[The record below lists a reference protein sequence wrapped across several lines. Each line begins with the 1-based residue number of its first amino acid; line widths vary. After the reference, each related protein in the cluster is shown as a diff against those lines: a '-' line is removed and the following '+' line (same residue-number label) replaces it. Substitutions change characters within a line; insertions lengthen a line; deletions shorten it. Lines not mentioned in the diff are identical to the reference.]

1 MTDEEKPKGDEQ
13 ETIPKA
19 DFDKLKADNERLE
32 KDLEDTRMEVL
43 TPAYQKFLDDLEK
56 GGEEKDDEKKPSE
69 EDKKAS
75 DDEFEKLSKK
85 ELFDRAVK
93 QAELNIRGELSKKE
107 ESQKKESSIKTQRE
121 IAAFAKEHPDFE
133 TFRPIMYG
141 LSLDPK
147 NADHSIAQLYAKSKE
162 HVKRLGGGVD
172 EKEKKRINRS
182 SNEKPGG
189 DSHSLEKLKSM
200 SNDDIAKEAVSEME
214 AAGMSFDN
222 IEG

>member
-1 MTDEEKPKGDEQ
+1 MTDETTPKGDEQ
-13 ETIPKA
+13 ENVPKA

-56 GGEEKDDEKKPSE
+56 GGDKKEDDEPSP

-107 ESQKKESSIKTQRE
+107 ENQKKESSVKTQRE
-121 IAAFAKEHPDFE
+121 IAAFAKENPDYE

-147 NADHSIAQLYAKSKE
+147 NADLSIAQLYAKSKE

-172 EKEKKRINRS
+172 EKEKKRINKS

-200 SNDDIAKEAVSEME
+200 SNDDIAREAVAEME
-214 AAGMSFDN
+214 AAGISFDN
-222 IEG
+222 IE

>member
-1 MTDEEKPKGDEQ
+1 MTDEEKPKGDDQ

-43 TPAYQKFLDDLEK
+43 TPEYQKFLDNLEK
-56 GGEEKDDEKKPSE
+56 GGDKKEDELAP

-75 DDEFEKLSKK
+75 DDEFAKK
-85 ELFDRAVK
+85 
-93 QAELNIRGELSKKE
+93 N
-107 ESQKKESSIKTQRE
+107 
-121 IAAFAKEHPDFE
+121 PDYE

-147 NADHSIAQLYAKSKE
+147 NADLSIAQLYAKSKE

-172 EKEKKRINRS
+172 DKEKKRINHS
-182 SNEKPGG
+182 ASEKPGG

-200 SNDDIAKEAVSEME
+200 SNDDIALEAVAEMK

-222 IEG
+222 I

>member
-1 MTDEEKPKGDEQ
+1 MTDEEKPKGDDQ

-43 TPAYQKFLDDLEK
+43 TPEYQKFLDNLEK
-56 GGEEKDDEKKPSE
+56 GGDKKEDELAP

-107 ESQKKESSIKTQRE
+107 EIQKKESSIKTQRE
-121 IAAFAKEHPDFE
+121 IAAFAKENPDYE

-147 NADHSIAQLYAKSKE
+147 NA
-162 HVKRLGGGVD
+162 
-172 EKEKKRINRS
+172 
-182 SNEKPGG
+182 
-189 DSHSLEKLKSM
+189 
-200 SNDDIAKEAVSEME
+200 
-214 AAGMSFDN
+214 
-222 IEG
+222 